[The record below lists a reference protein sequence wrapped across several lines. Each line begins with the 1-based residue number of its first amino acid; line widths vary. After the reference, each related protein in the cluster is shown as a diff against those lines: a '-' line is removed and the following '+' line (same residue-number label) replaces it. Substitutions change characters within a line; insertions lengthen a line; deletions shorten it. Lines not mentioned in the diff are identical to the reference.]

1 MAHENY
7 LRRFSRELLQMDCI
21 HVRKADLLAQPI
33 TLMKSKQT
41 FKTKKYGIFRMFGI
55 LCCRMHVEQVFG
67 ADVYRHP
74 FYLPWL
80 LFSISIKIL
89 NGSMHWMVQCN
100 AILILMRSFGHLII
114 YHAETK
120 KGQALKIE
128 SERKRVCWIK
138 RLHTFGELQLND
150 DGSCK
155 RFSNFSIWYDQLVV
169 IHMWNNQQFS
179 KVTQPNDTN
188 SKLQK

>member
-1 MAHENY
+1 MKQFNGSRKLFKEIP
-7 LRRFSRELLQMDCI
+7 RELLQMDCI

-67 ADVYRHP
+67 ADVYQHP

-89 NGSMHWMVQCN
+89 NGSMQCN
-100 AILILMRSFGHLII
+100 PHINEVIRHLII
-114 YHAETK
+114 YHAEPK

-128 SERKRVCWIK
+128 RVRERECV
-138 RLHTFGELQLND
+138 E
-150 DGSCK
+150 
-155 RFSNFSIWYDQLVV
+155 
-169 IHMWNNQQFS
+169 
-179 KVTQPNDTN
+179 
-188 SKLQK
+188 

>member
-1 MAHENY
+1 MEY
-7 LRRFSRELLQMDCI
+7 FVCLQFYAAEC
-21 HVRKADLLAQPI
+21 
-33 TLMKSKQT
+33 
-41 FKTKKYGIFRMFGI
+41 
-55 LCCRMHVEQVFG
+55 MHVEQVFG
-67 ADVYRHP
+67 ADVYQHP

-89 NGSMHWMVQCN
+89 NGSMQCN
-100 AILILMRSFGHLII
+100 PHINEVIRHLII
-114 YHAETK
+114 YHAEPK

-155 RFSNFSIWYDQLVV
+155 RFSNFFDLIRSIGGNPHVKQSTIFKSYATKWHKQ
-169 IHMWNNQQFS
+169 
-179 KVTQPNDTN
+179 
-188 SKLQK
+188 